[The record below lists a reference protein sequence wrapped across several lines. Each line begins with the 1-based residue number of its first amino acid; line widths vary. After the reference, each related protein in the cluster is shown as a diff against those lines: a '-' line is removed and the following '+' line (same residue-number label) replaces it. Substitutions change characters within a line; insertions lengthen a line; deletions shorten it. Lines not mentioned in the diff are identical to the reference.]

1 MLETTEPTSCTTP
14 ASFSLLTPPRSGAAC
29 QRENE
34 SAPEQKKKRK
44 SSQVNLWTEEK
55 QERSNK
61 ICAIWIGGSNLPVS
75 AVEDPNMKNYIES
88 LNPDATLPSRQTL
101 QRQILTVAEKIT
113 LKMKEA
119 LLTARRVSVTTD
131 IWSAH
136 LSTDSYIGVTVHIIN
151 VATRKR
157 QCLKISKFSQC
168 SFKNHLPLSHSGCE
182 KFNQEHTGVNIAEI
196 LYKIFQRFGIESKVW
211 FVLTDSGANM
221 IKGIISL
228 QVRYFFLKC
237 LYHSSPRYE

>member
-1 MLETTEPTSCTTP
+1 MRHLDRRIQPPCECSWGPQHEEIHRVSQ
-14 ASFSLLTPPRSGAAC
+14 SRGMYLLVRNNIWSNYPPV
-29 QRENE
+29 Q
-34 SAPEQKKKRK
+34 
-44 SSQVNLWTEEK
+44 
-55 QERSNK
+55 
-61 ICAIWIGGSNLPVS
+61 
-75 AVEDPNMKNYIES
+75 
-88 LNPDATLPSRQTL
+88 ATLPSRQTL

-136 LSTDSYIGVTVHIIN
+136 LSTDSFIGVTVHIIN
-151 VATRKR
+151 GDTRKR

-196 LYKIFQRFGIESKVW
+196 LYNIFQRFGIERKVW